1 MTRCLP
7 LWSLVFQKEI
17 WRGFE
22 KTQFVSL
29 SWKITMHKHKS
40 MKRFK
45 TGFSFES
52 RNFSLQKK
60 RCRRASRKLSR
71 TPPWRYSHCYVIIIF
86 MALLLQVISKFIKQW
101 TRKCCSYI
109 KYQILSILRPSR
121 ASTSGLDHY
130 PGCGE
135 SSPRSSRLWSLWKPE
150 ADDHLDQGH
159 DAHRPQG
166 QPQTE
171 LDEAR

>member
-1 MTRCLP
+1 MTPCLP

-29 SWKITMHKHKS
+29 SWKITMYKQKN
-40 MKRFK
+40 MNEFK
-45 TGFSFES
+45 TWFSFES

-71 TPPWRYSHCYVIIIF
+71 TRPWRYSYWDVIIIF

-101 TRKCCSYI
+101 TRKCCSNI
-109 KYQILSILRPSR
+109 KYQILSILRPTR
-121 ASTSGLDHY
+121 ASRSGLDHP

-135 SSPRSSRLWSLWKPE
+135 SSPRSSRLWSLGKPE
-150 ADDHLDQGH
+150 AHNHLDQGH